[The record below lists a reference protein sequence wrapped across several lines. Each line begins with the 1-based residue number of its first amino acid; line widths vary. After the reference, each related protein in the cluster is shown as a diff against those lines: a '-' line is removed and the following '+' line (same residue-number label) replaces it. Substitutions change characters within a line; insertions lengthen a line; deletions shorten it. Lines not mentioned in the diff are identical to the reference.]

1 MSDDAMTDRPVKRA
15 KRAGRALAVGLL
27 RLPAIIAKTMPL
39 SASPAIT
46 STRRLRDSVLEA
58 SRSRNTHESA
68 DRSHRRLAGA
78 GTTRRFPKR
87 TSVRRASSAALL
99 AALLALAACGS
110 ESPEDAV
117 RETATQYSTALANGD
132 ADTACELTSSDAK
145 RQLAAA
151 GAGIAGGDCP
161 AVMKMVLR
169 ALSDSDRRKL
179 RDFSVTK
186 VAIKGDRAT
195 AEDDNGAV
203 IEARMGLVKNGDRWL
218 IAADPSQLT
227 GPGVEGNDT
236 AGP

>member
-1 MSDDAMTDRPVKRA
+1 MSDDAN
-15 KRAGRALAVGLL
+15 
-27 RLPAIIAKTMPL
+27 
-39 SASPAIT
+39 
-46 STRRLRDSVLEA
+46 
-58 SRSRNTHESA
+58 RSR
-68 DRSHRRLAGA
+68 RRLAGA
-78 GTTRRFPKR
+78 VTTRRFPKG
-87 TSVRRASSAALL
+87 TSVRRASSAALV

-117 RETATQYSTALANGD
+117 RETATQYSTALADGQ
-132 ADTACELTSSDAK
+132 AGEACELTSSDAK
-145 RQLAAA
+145 RELAAA

-195 AEDDNGAV
+195 AEDDNGAYV
-203 IEARMGLVKNGDRWL
+203 PTRLGLVKDGDRWL
-218 IAADPSQLT
+218 IAADPNQLT
-227 GPGVEGNDT
+227 GAGVEGNDT

>member
-1 MSDDAMTDRPVKRA
+1 MSDDAMKDRSVKRA
-15 KRAGRALAVGLL
+15 KRAGRALAVRLL
-27 RLPAIIAKTMPL
+27 RLPAIIAEAMPL
-39 SASPAIT
+39 SASRAIT
-46 STRRLRDSVLEA
+46 SARRLRDSVLEE
-58 SRSRNTHESA
+58 SRSRNTRESV
-68 DRSHRRLAGA
+68 DRSHRRFAGA
-78 GTTRRFPKR
+78 VTTRRFPKG
-87 TSVRRASSAALL
+87 TSVRRASSAALV

-132 ADTACELTSSDAK
+132 ADKACELTSSEAK
-145 RQLAAA
+145 RELAAA

-161 AVMKMVLR
+161 AVMKMVIR

-203 IEARMGLVKNGDRWL
+203 MEARMGLVKNGDRWL

>member
-27 RLPAIIAKTMPL
+27 RLPAIIANAMPL

-46 STRRLRDSVLEA
+46 STRRLQDSVLEA
-58 SRSRNTHESA
+58 RRSRNTHESA

-78 GTTRRFPKR
+78 VTTRRFPKR
-87 TSVRRASSAALL
+87 ALVRRASSAALL

-132 ADTACELTSSDAK
+132 ADKACELTSSEAK
-145 RQLAAA
+145 RELAAA

-169 ALSDSDRRKL
+169 TLSDSNRRSL

-186 VAIKGDRAT
+186 VAIKGERAT
-195 AEDDNGAV
+195 AEDDNGDNDV
-203 IEARMGLVKNGDRWL
+203 TRLGLVKNGDRWL
-218 IAADPSQLT
+218 IAVDPNQLT